1 MTDIEVPGPGP
12 DWQQAAIPPYYTGNN
27 PAHQWSVWERC
38 SSLFQMIGGL
48 ALPVQPVAGRLR
60 LHVERSWDG
69 LGELDVVLF
78 GLRGFSFAI
87 SEHDGN
93 PAGISLVWLTQR
105 HEDADKA
112 LDVLLEVV
120 GIGEE
125 AVAFRGDPHEDPTAR
140 RSAGREDARR
150 PQGPGP
156 GDVPGTSRWA
166 RLRRLF
172 GAAPSS
178 S

>member
-1 MTDIEVPGPGP
+1 M
-12 DWQQAAIPPYYTGNN
+12 
-27 PAHQWSVWERC
+27 
-38 SSLFQMIGGL
+38 
-48 ALPVQPVAGRLR
+48 
-60 LHVERSWDG
+60 ERSWDG
-69 LGELDVVLF
+69 LDALDVVLF
-78 GLRGFSFAI
+78 RLRGFSFAL

-112 LDVLLEVV
+112 LDVLLEVI

-125 AVAFRGDPHEDPTAR
+125 AVAFRGDPDEEPAAQSSVTH
-140 RSAGREDARR
+140 EDARR
-150 PQGPGP
+150 PQGQDPGP
-156 GDVPGTSRWA
+156 DPGDAPGASRWA

>member
-1 MTDIEVPGPGP
+1 MG
-12 DWQQAAIPPYYTGNN
+12 
-27 PAHQWSVWERC
+27 
-38 SSLFQMIGGL
+38 
-48 ALPVQPVAGRLR
+48 
-60 LHVERSWDG
+60 RSWDG
-69 LGELDVVLF
+69 LGSLDVVLF
-78 GLRGFSFAI
+78 RLRGFSFAI

-93 PAGISLVWLTQR
+93 PAGISLVRLTQP

-125 AVAFRGDPHEDPTAR
+125 AVAFCGDPDGEPTSQP
-140 RSAGREDARR
+140 SAIHEDARR
-150 PQGPGP
+150 PHGQGQVQGQVQGHAQGQDAGNAPGA
-156 GDVPGTSRWA
+156 SRWA

-172 GAAPSS
+172 GAGPSS